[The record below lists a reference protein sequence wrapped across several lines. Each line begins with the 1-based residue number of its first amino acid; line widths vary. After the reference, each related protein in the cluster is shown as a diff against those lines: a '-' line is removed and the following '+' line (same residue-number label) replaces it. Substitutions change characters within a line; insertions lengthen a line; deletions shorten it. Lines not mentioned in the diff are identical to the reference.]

1 MAFAMKMR
9 FVDVIEDE
17 SFKNIY
23 INGEKI
29 GFEFDIRLG
38 YYRGHFLSCIDLL
51 ELSIDSKQIPI
62 DQIKF
67 CVNEKEFELYQLKE
81 LYSEFWSLL
90 EPATIK
96 VFNGSGLENKEYNV
110 DFSLMLRVP
119 YMSLGPN
126 KYMPLDSGEQ
136 KVIKINE

>member
-9 FVDVIEDE
+9 FIDVIQDE
-17 SFKNIY
+17 SLKNIY
-23 INGEKI
+23 VNGEKV
-29 GFEFDIRLG
+29 GFEFKIRLG

-51 ELSIDSKQIPI
+51 ELTIDNNQIPSN
-62 DQIKF
+62 QITF
-67 CVNEKEFELYQLKE
+67 CVNGKEFELYELKE
-81 LYSEFWSLL
+81 SYSEFWSLL

-96 VFNGSGLENKEYNV
+96 VVDGSGLENKEYNV
-110 DFSLMLRVP
+110 DFNLMLRLP

>member
-23 INGEKI
+23 VNGEKV

-51 ELSIDSKQIPI
+51 ELSIDNKQIPS

-81 LYSEFWSLL
+81 SYSEFWSLL
-90 EPATIK
+90 ELATIK
-96 VFNGSGLENKEYNV
+96 VFNGSGLEKKEYNV
-110 DFSLMLRVP
+110 DFNLMLRVP